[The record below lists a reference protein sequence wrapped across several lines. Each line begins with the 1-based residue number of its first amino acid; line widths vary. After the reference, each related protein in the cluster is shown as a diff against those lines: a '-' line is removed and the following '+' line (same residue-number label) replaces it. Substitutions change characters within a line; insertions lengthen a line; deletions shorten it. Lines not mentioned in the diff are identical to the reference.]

1 MAKSSNTSKRES
13 RSQSIEDYLKA
24 VYEITLNS
32 ERASTNAIAA
42 NLDIAAAS
50 VTGMLQKLADS
61 KPPLLHYLKHRGVK
75 LTKPGLKIALE
86 TIRHHRLLELFLVQ
100 ILGYEWHEIHD
111 EADRLEHVISERFEE
126 KIAKALGDPEHDP
139 HGDPIPRADLS
150 IPESSQTLLS
160 GLKVGDQG
168 MVERVR
174 DTFPDLLEYLSE
186 QGLIPG
192 AIFLV
197 SKISAVD
204 NNLHIVVNGKDHE
217 IVLGPRACNQVYVDI
232 SD

>member
-1 MAKSSNTSKRES
+1 MAKSSSNLKTKSL
-13 RSQSIEDYLKA
+13 SQSIEDYLKA

-32 ERASTNAIAA
+32 ERASTNAIAS

-50 VTGMLQKLADS
+50 VTGMLQKLSES

-75 LTKPGLKIALE
+75 LTKAGRKIALE

-111 EADRLEHVISERFEE
+111 EADRLEHVISERFGE

-150 IPESSQTLLS
+150 IPESAQTLLS
-160 GLKVGDQG
+160 GLKVGDKG
-168 MVERVR
+168 EVKRVR

-192 AIFLV
+192 AIFHV
-197 SKISAVD
+197 RKISAVD
-204 NNLHIVVNGKDHE
+204 NNLHIIVEGSEDE
-217 IVLGPRACNQVYVDI
+217 IVLGPRSSNQVYVDI
-232 SD
+232 I